1 MELKYYSKNTSFTEA
16 MKESAEKKFEKLQ
29 KFLKEDE
36 AIKITLESLPKEKLK
51 VKAQIVLK
59 NNKRCRYEVVSE
71 DYYDA
76 IVDIVDNLKQQAK
89 ANKISYKER
98 LVKTELDDIEVAE
111 PKVAK
116 IKRFKIEP
124 MTEGMAM
131 LEMSKLGHDSFLF
144 KNINESD
151 KVSMLYSRMDGDYG
165 LIVIDEEE

>member
-1 MELKYYSKNTSFTEA
+1 MLKYYSKNIIFTDA
-16 MKESAEKKFEKLQ
+16 MKEAAEKRFAKLE
-29 KFLKEDE
+29 KFLKDDE
-36 AIKITLESLPKEKLK
+36 AVKITLEDLPKDKFRI
-51 VKAQIVLK
+51 KAQIVLK
-59 NNKRCRYEVVSE
+59 NNKRCRCDIVSD

-76 IVDIVDNLKQQAK
+76 IVDAVDNLKQQAK
-89 ANKISYKER
+89 SSKISYKER
-98 LVKTELDDIEVAE
+98 LTRTEPDIEASE

-131 LEMSKLGHDSFLF
+131 LEMSKLGHETFLF

-165 LIVIDEEE
+165 LIVIDEDE